1 MDEWRAKEDL
11 ETAKRERSPPITLN
25 VRMIDQIGRV
35 FIEFSENLQP
45 IDELE
50 DFDVES
56 ISNSLFFNVTY
67 ETWLEDEDGDEEVE
81 SN

>member
-1 MDEWRAKEDL
+1 
-11 ETAKRERSPPITLN
+11 
-25 VRMIDQIGRV
+25 MIDQIGRV